1 MSSVDSGAVTHPS
14 LFGSCALVLSLSLGA
29 VACSKQTPPL
39 TASSAGQG
47 GYALGYVGSL
57 SAARQEIGAIE
68 SHVETARTDLASY
81 PDALSSPSWPDVL
94 TVYTA
99 ADESGRSADYVQELE
114 NEEVVAKFYS
124 DEKDELNKKVGGAA
138 QQAAKQKGCDVDMY
152 GPTSYALGK
161 AIEKRLQERTRSHS
175 EAHRYLDDHEEALGK
190 PNRPKLED
198 QIDAIARA
206 SYLARVGIV
215 KVRDRLAA
223 QVEEASEVD
232 RTLERVAEE
241 AKRVSADPK
250 ASESQRTRA
259 KEREQAA
266 NDARQRL
273 TAEANDA
280 KKLVGEMDQ
289 RIQAVREKYE
299 SAFDALRKSVESRT
313 QTK

>member
-1 MSSVDSGAVTHPS
+1 MTHQNLLGPY
-14 LFGSCALVLSLSLGA
+14 ALALSLSLGA
-29 VACSKQTPPL
+29 IACSKQTPPL

-57 SAARQEIGAIE
+57 SAARQEVGAIE
-68 SHVETARTDLASY
+68 SHVETARSELATY

-99 ADESGRSADYVQELE
+99 ADESGRSSDYVQELE

-138 QQAAKQKGCDVDMY
+138 QQAAKQKGCDVDLY

-190 PNRPKLED
+190 TNRPKLED

-215 KVRDRLAA
+215 KVRDRLAR

-232 RTLERVAEE
+232 KTLERVAEE
-241 AKRVSADPK
+241 AKRVAADPK
-250 ASESQRTRA
+250 TPEARRAHA
-259 KEREQAA
+259 KEQEQAA

-273 TAEANDA
+273 TAETNDA
-280 KKLVGEMDQ
+280 KKLVAEMDQ

-299 SAFDALRKSVESRT
+299 TAFGALRQSVQSRT